1 MQLSNHLTTQPRSAG
16 RKQSPNHPTITPM
29 YPLTTWRLLNTG
41 FCDGA
46 TNMAVDEAILRGV
59 VEGSSP
65 PTLRFFAWQPACLS
79 LGQAQPVAD
88 VDFDACRSLGV
99 DVVRRPTGGRAI
111 LHVDELTY
119 SVAAREDEPRVQGG
133 IVESYRR
140 LSEGLLAG
148 LLRIGVPVRQVE
160 RPDGH
165 DRDQGPV
172 CFEVPSNYE
181 IVVDGHKLIGSA
193 QVRKNGAILQHGSL
207 PLVGDIARICDVLA
221 AQPDRDRVRA
231 RAITVERTIGRQVT
245 FDAAARAM
253 AEGFA
258 SALNLRLEPG
268 ELTGP
273 ERTRAEELRREK
285 YASHG
290 WTRRI

>member
-1 MQLSNHLTTQPRSAG
+1 MY
-16 RKQSPNHPTITPM
+16 SP
-29 YPLTTWRLLNTG
+29 TTWRLLNTG
-41 FCDGA
+41 ERDGA
-46 TNMAVDEAILRGV
+46 TNMAIDEAILRGV
-59 VEGSSP
+59 AEGSSP

-79 LGQAQPVAD
+79 LGQAQPAGD
-88 VDFDACRSLGV
+88 VDFDACRALGV

-119 SVAAREDEPRVQGG
+119 SVAAPESEARVQGG

-148 LLRIGVPVRQVE
+148 LSRIGLPVRQVE
-160 RPDGH
+160 RPDNH

-181 IVVDGHKLIGSA
+181 IVFDGHKLVGSA
-193 QVRKNGAILQHGSL
+193 QVRKNGVVLQHGSL

-221 AQPDRDRVRA
+221 TKPDRERVRA
-231 RAITVERTIGRQVT
+231 RAITVERAIGRAVT
-245 FDAAARAM
+245 FDSAARSM

-258 SALNLRLEPG
+258 SLLNLRLEPG
-268 ELTGP
+268 DLTPP
-273 ERTRAEELRREK
+273 ERVWAEELRRDK
-285 YASHG
+285 YASDA

>member
-1 MQLSNHLTTQPRSAG
+1 
-16 RKQSPNHPTITPM
+16 M
-29 YPLTTWRLLNTG
+29 YPPTTWRLLNTG
-41 FCDGA
+41 YRDGA

-59 VEGSSP
+59 AEGSSP

-79 LGQAQPVAD
+79 LGQAQPAGD
-88 VDFDACRSLGV
+88 VDFEACRALGV

-119 SVAAREDEPRVQGG
+119 SVAARADEPRVQGG

-148 LLRIGVPVRQVE
+148 LLHIGVPVRQVE
-160 RPDGH
+160 RPDSH

-193 QVRKNGAILQHGSL
+193 QVRRNGAMLQHGSL

-221 AQPDRDRVRA
+221 ARPDRDRVRA
-231 RAITVERTIGRQVT
+231 RAITVERTIGRAVA
-245 FDAAARAM
+245 FDAAARSM

-258 SALNLRLEPG
+258 SALNLCLEPG
-268 ELTGP
+268 DLTDP
-273 ERTRAEELRREK
+273 ERAWAEELRREK
-285 YASHG
+285 YAADH

>member
-1 MQLSNHLTTQPRSAG
+1 
-16 RKQSPNHPTITPM
+16 M
-29 YPLTTWRLLNTG
+29 YSLATWRLIDTADS
-41 FCDGA
+41 DGA

-59 VEGSSP
+59 ADGSSP
-65 PTLRFFAWQPACLS
+65 STLRFFGWRPACLS
-79 LGQAQPVAD
+79 LGQAQPAND
-88 VDFDACRSLGV
+88 IDFEACQAQGV

-119 SVAAREDEPRVQGG
+119 SVTAREDEPRVRGG

-148 LLRIGVPVRQVE
+148 LLRMGVPVRQVE
-160 RPDGH
+160 RPDDH

-181 IVVDGHKLIGSA
+181 IVFDGHKLVGSA
-193 QVRKNGAILQHGSL
+193 QVRKNGVMLQHGSL
-207 PLVGDIARICDVLA
+207 PLVGDIARICSVLSSR
-221 AQPDRDRVRA
+221 PDLERVRA
-231 RAITVERTIGRQVT
+231 RAITVERTIGGVVAYE
-245 FDAAARAM
+245 AAAQHM

-258 SALNLRLEPG
+258 SALNLQLEP
-268 ELTGP
+268 EDLTDQ
-273 ERTRAEELRREK
+273 ERAWVDELRRDK
-285 YASHG
+285 YAADA

>member
-1 MQLSNHLTTQPRSAG
+1 MTTRLPDYVTTRPQDYV
-16 RKQSPNHPTITPM
+16 
-29 YPLTTWRLLNTG
+29 YPLTTWRRLDTG
-41 FCDGA
+41 ERDGA
-46 TNMAVDEAILRGV
+46 TNMAIDEAILRGV
-59 VEGSSP
+59 ADGSSP
-65 PTLRFFAWQPACLS
+65 PTLRFFAWRPACLS
-79 LGQAQPVAD
+79 LGQAQPAGD
-88 VDFDACRSLGV
+88 VDFDACRALGV

-119 SVAAREDEPRVQGG
+119 SVAAPESEARVQGG

-148 LLRIGVPVRQVE
+148 LSRIGLPVQQVE
-160 RPDGH
+160 RPDNH

-181 IVVDGHKLIGSA
+181 IVFDGHKLVGSA
-193 QVRKNGAILQHGSL
+193 QVRKNGVVLQHGSL

-221 AQPDRDRVRA
+221 TKPDRERVRA
-231 RAITVERTIGRQVT
+231 RAITVERAIGRAVT
-245 FDAAARAM
+245 FDSAARSM

-258 SALNLRLEPG
+258 SLLNLRLEPG
-268 ELTGP
+268 DLTPP
-273 ERTRAEELRREK
+273 ERVWAEELRRDK
-285 YASHG
+285 YASDA